1 MFTTLTAKCFLVFGA
16 KGSRNAMND
25 YLLLLLGILCAGI
38 GGEMFVRG
46 AVGIAEWARI
56 SPGIIGATVAAFATS
71 SPELFVGVTSAQIG
85 KPEIALG
92 DSLGS
97 NVVNVA
103 FILALA
109 LVISGIQ
116 APRQS
121 VRRDFTMALL
131 APVFTGLLFLDGKL
145 SRIDGVIMLLIF
157 FVWLFKVIMEVRKE
171 RSAAGEV
178 LGEHRSG
185 LAILSGIVGLG
196 FLIAAGNFIVTSAQG
211 IATDLGVD
219 KFIVS
224 ATVVA
229 LGTGTPELATVIISK
244 LRGHDEVG
252 LGTILGS
259 NIFNGLWIVGIAAT
273 IYPIAI
279 GFASGALI
287 LAFGLAVVA
296 LSYPTRN
303 GFIGR
308 GRGVLLMAVHVAYLV
323 AIVQMRPA

>member
-1 MFTTLTAKCFLVFGA
+1 
-16 KGSRNAMND
+16 MND
-25 YLLLLLGILCAGI
+25 YLLLLLGVLCAGI
-38 GGEMFVRG
+38 GGELFVRG
-46 AVGIAEWARI
+46 AVGIAEWARV
-56 SPGIIGATVAAFATS
+56 SPGIIGATIAAFATS
-71 SPELFVGVTSAQIG
+71 SPEFFVGLTSALAE
-85 KPEIALG
+85 KPTIVLG
-92 DSLGS
+92 DALGS

-116 APRQS
+116 ASRQS

-131 APVFTGLLFLDGKL
+131 APVFTAILFLDGKL
-145 SRIDGVIMLLIF
+145 SRIDGVMMILVF
-157 FVWLFKVIMEVRKE
+157 FAWLFKVILEVRKE

-178 LGEHRSG
+178 LGEHRGG

-196 FLIAAGNFIVTSAQG
+196 FLVGAGNFIVRSAEG
-211 IATDLGVD
+211 IAADFGVD

-252 LGTILGS
+252 LGTVLGS
-259 NIFNGLWIVGIAAT
+259 NLFNGLWIIGISA
-273 IYPIAI
+273 IIHPITI
-279 GFASGALI
+279 GFASVALV
-287 LAFGLAVVA
+287 LAFGLAVIA
-296 LSYPTRN
+296 FSYPGRG

-308 GRGVLLMAVHVAYLV
+308 GRGVFLMAVYAAYLV
-323 AIVQMRPA
+323 AIVQFSPA

>member
-1 MFTTLTAKCFLVFGA
+1 
-16 KGSRNAMND
+16 MND
-25 YLLLLLGILCAGI
+25 YLLLLLGVLCAGI

-46 AVGIAEWARI
+46 AVGVAEWARV

-71 SPELFVGVTSAQIG
+71 SPEFFVGVTSARAG
-85 KPEIALG
+85 APEIALG
-92 DSLGS
+92 DALGS
-97 NVVNVA
+97 NVANVA
-103 FILALA
+103 LILALA

-116 APRQS
+116 ASRQS
-121 VRRDFTMALL
+121 IRRDFTMALL
-131 APVFTGLLFLDGKL
+131 APAFTGLLILDGEL

-157 FVWLFKVIMEVRKE
+157 FVWLFKVIIEVRKE

-185 LAILSGIVGLG
+185 LAILSSIVGLG
-196 FLIAAGNFIVTSAQG
+196 FLVTAGSLIVASAQG

-259 NIFNGLWIVGIAAT
+259 NIFNGLWIIGIAAI
-273 IYPIAI
+273 IYPITI
-279 GFASGALI
+279 GFASAALI

-296 LSYPTRN
+296 LSYPGRG

-308 GRGVLLMAVHVAYLV
+308 GRGVLLMAVYIAYLV
-323 AIVQMRPA
+323 AIIQISPA